1 MAKMDERLETMVE
14 RYNEINE
21 LMMRADIVSNRKEM
35 AKLGREQN
43 ELTPIVE
50 TYGEYKQ
57 AKADLEDAQLLLA
70 EEDISLRRFIIP
82 ATSCISAMPTPRWR
96 PTR

>member
-70 EEDISLRRFIIP
+70 EEDDKEMSGTDEPGVFG
-82 ATSCISAMPTPRWR
+82 
-96 PTR
+96 

>member
-1 MAKMDERLETMVE
+1 MAKMDERLESMVE

-21 LMMRADIVSNRKEM
+21 LMMRSDIVSNRKEM

-50 TYGEYKQ
+50 TYG
-57 AKADLEDAQLLLA
+57 
-70 EEDISLRRFIIP
+70 
-82 ATSCISAMPTPRWR
+82 
-96 PTR
+96 